1 MFLIIDFWRYL
12 CVWVLSNL
20 VLHEWSFFPGK
31 SVLWKWTPPIALV
44 VYLDHSTAARPC
56 TKHAAIN
63 PPVTDGVG
71 LNTKSWV
78 GCQSVSHNNE
88 LKHRPDR
95 ARKDRVE
102 SHQAQSVTEYNTHFL
117 INRSTQ
123 LDQHFMPST
132 IISQPLCVQ
141 NTQLFQK
148 WLQAVT
154 HLLISFF
161 RQIVTLTS
169 PSFLFF
175 LMSGKRHHHRLL
187 TAPCSITTSCVILR
201 LVRNLIYI

>member
-1 MFLIIDFWRYL
+1 MG
-12 CVWVLSNL
+12 VVLGI
-20 VLHEWSFFPGK
+20 HPR
-31 SVLWKWTPPIALV
+31 TPPFGGLFGPHCSPAISPVL
-44 VYLDHSTAARPC
+44 ARSIRV
-56 TKHAAIN
+56 IN
-63 PPVTDGVG
+63 PPVTDGGVG

-95 ARKDRVE
+95 ARKNRVE
-102 SHQAQSVTEYNTHFL
+102 SHQALSVSECYKIQHTLPDKCTK
-117 INRSTQ
+117 

-141 NTQLFQK
+141 NSTKLFQK

-161 RQIVTLTS
+161 RQIVTLMQVRLFCFFNERKT
-169 PSFLFF
+169 PPPQTFDGAMFNYYFLCNF
-175 LMSGKRHHHRLL
+175 
-187 TAPCSITTSCVILR
+187 TSCEKFDLHLKIVP
-201 LVRNLIYI
+201 

>member
-1 MFLIIDFWRYL
+1 MI
-12 CVWVLSNL
+12 
-20 VLHEWSFFPGK
+20 FFQGK

-175 LMSGKRHHHRLL
+175 NERKTPPPQTFDGAMFNYYFL
-187 TAPCSITTSCVILR
+187 CNFTSCEKFDLHLKIVP
-201 LVRNLIYI
+201 